1 LQNVEPAEGL
11 GQALRLALVGLL
23 HLVTA
28 RRNIA
33 AETVEFL
40 EVAYRMMVDQ

>member
-1 LQNVEPAEGL
+1 LEPVAAL

-23 HLVTA
+23 HLVMA

-40 EVAYRMMVDQ
+40 ALVLKMMVEQ